1 MTFYARAMLCGAMTL
16 LASCQTAP
24 RASQT
29 IITATEDAVFQ
40 KAVCER
46 DVPILVSREDK
57 LTLITAE
64 AIGDHNNDIFCACP
78 AKRPANFDA
87 SICKI

>member
-1 MTFYARAMLCGAMTL
+1 
-16 LASCQTAP
+16 
-24 RASQT
+24 
-29 IITATEDAVFQ
+29 VFQ

-46 DVPILVSREDK
+46 DEPIWVSREDK

-87 SICKI
+87 SICKV